1 MCDDKITCINIV
13 DGKIVKLKTSI
24 VTSAIITLPPQIQVE
39 WIIFLVRSVTFD
51 LNPDTITRHHEI
63 PSSVNGWCDE
73 RIFLIINQFVIS
85 GGECIFTR
93 QSSQSMCLHNKKG
106 EGRSRGRRH
115 NYIDPQNTL
124 VQRSCCTLLMRP
136 SANMLSHT
144 RQNTSNF

>member
-1 MCDDKITCINIV
+1 MCDDKITCIDIV

-39 WIIFLVRSVTFD
+39 WIISLVRSVTFD

-73 RIFLIINQFVIS
+73 RIFLIINHFVIS

-106 EGRSRGRRH
+106 EGRSRVRRH

-136 SANMLSHT
+136 SASMLSHT